1 MPIYNFQAQFADAV
15 RTGAKCQT
23 IRARGKRPPPTAGQI
38 AHCYVGL
45 RTRSVSPLG
54 NYPIES
60 VTPISIST
68 PMRTVSM
75 PRGERWV
82 ELDKEAIDDLAR
94 ADGFASTDDFFLFF
108 QAEHGLTFSGFLI
121 KWRYEQ

>member
-15 RTGAKCQT
+15 RTGAKRQT

-45 RTRSVSPLG
+45 RTASVSPLG

-60 VTPISIST
+60 VTPIGISPPT
-68 PMRTVSM
+68 RTVSM
-75 PRGERWV
+75 PQGARWI
-82 ELDKEAIDDLAR
+82 ELDPGEIDQLAV
-94 ADGFASTDDFFLFF
+94 ADGFESADAFFAFF
-108 QAEHGLTFSGFLI
+108 CTEHGSTFSGYVI
-121 KWRYEQ
+121 KWRYP